1 VTAAAPPAAP
11 RRSDAP
17 PAPRERAAGLSAP
30 PAASNGVSKRKPKER
45 AKSRRK
51 RLRQESIAEAACP
64 ADDAPRF
71 GEVAHAPPAV
81 ALARKQSLG
90 HLFQRQLQGAAA
102 AAQQNESKV
111 RAAALRA
118 PLMQRTRAHA
128 ADGCTHAWQESR
140 QRDATRLDVIAQY
153 RKMRGHE
160 ALPYAAALQH
170 TLQ

>member
-1 VTAAAPPAAP
+1 VRAGLPRSAAWRPLPPPQAKPVAAAAPPVAP
-11 RRSDAP
+11 RRGDAL
-17 PAPRERAAGLSAP
+17 PAPRERAAGLAAP

-64 ADDAPRF
+64 PDDAPRF

-111 RAAALRA
+111 RAAAA
-118 PLMQRTRAHA
+118 S
-128 ADGCTHAWQESR
+128 C
-140 QRDATRLDVIAQY
+140 IA
-153 RKMRGHE
+153 RGG
-160 ALPYAAALQH
+160 
-170 TLQ
+170 